1 MRDLSIGIYSVDG
14 SSSKSP
20 RYRTEPVTKL
30 ALVRIVAREVI
41 SLVAGTVTTVERKR
55 PSSALISPH

>member
-1 MRDLSIGIYSVDG
+1 MRDLSIDIYSVDG

-30 ALVRIVAREVI
+30 ALVRIVAPEVI
-41 SLVAGTVTTVERKR
+41 SLVAGTVERKR
-55 PSSALISPH
+55 PSSAVISPH